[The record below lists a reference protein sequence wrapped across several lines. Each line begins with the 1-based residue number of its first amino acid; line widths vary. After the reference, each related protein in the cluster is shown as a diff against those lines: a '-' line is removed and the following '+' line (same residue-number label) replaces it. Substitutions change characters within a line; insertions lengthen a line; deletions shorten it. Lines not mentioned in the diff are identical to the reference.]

1 MSEMRDHE
9 LTRLFRTANRVLAI
23 STPIFVIVVILLR
36 NANEAVLQALGL
48 AWFFLSIAIL
58 LALDERYRR
67 RHGSDQ

>member
-1 MSEMRDHE
+1 MDSQE
-9 LTRLFRTANRVLAI
+9 LTRSFRLANRVLAV
-23 STPIFVIVVILLR
+23 STPIFVVVVILLR

-48 AWFFLSIAIL
+48 AWFFLTIAIV